1 MLPADRIQEGN
12 CYRLTDNTGRKYIAR
27 VDKIAEPPPRHTD
40 PTAEEFVLTIPVVRF
55 YWRVDAAST
64 NWSPLVEQ
72 LQLGSF
78 AGCAVMEVPCE

>member
-40 PTAEEFVLTIPVVRF
+40 PPPKYLSSRSRLCASIGELTPPAPTGR
-55 YWRVDAAST
+55 R
-64 NWSPLVEQ
+64 WSSSCSWGVSQ
-72 LQLGSF
+72 
-78 AGCAVMEVPCE
+78 AVP